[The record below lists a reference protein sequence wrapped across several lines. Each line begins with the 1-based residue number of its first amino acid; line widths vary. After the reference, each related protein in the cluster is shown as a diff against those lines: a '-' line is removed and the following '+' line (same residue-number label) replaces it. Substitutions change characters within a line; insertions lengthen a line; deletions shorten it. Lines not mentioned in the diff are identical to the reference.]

1 MTATGTTLT
10 SPGAPGAAGRP
21 VAAQVRPVT
30 LGRVIRSEW
39 INLRSLRST
48 VVVSALT
55 VVIMVALGL
64 LIPYF
69 AWKNAGP
76 IERAHFDA
84 IDRSL
89 AGWHLAVLTVGILGN
104 DDFELGHR
112 GGEARTPFACLVCVR
127 RQHDEFGRHV

>member
-76 IERAHFDA
+76 IERFMYSREIFGTELNPGRAKSQ
-84 IDRSL
+84 RSS
-89 AGWHLAVLTVGILGN
+89 AFVKFYAERATVGK
-104 DDFELGHR
+104 
-112 GGEARTPFACLVCVR
+112 
-127 RQHDEFGRHV
+127 